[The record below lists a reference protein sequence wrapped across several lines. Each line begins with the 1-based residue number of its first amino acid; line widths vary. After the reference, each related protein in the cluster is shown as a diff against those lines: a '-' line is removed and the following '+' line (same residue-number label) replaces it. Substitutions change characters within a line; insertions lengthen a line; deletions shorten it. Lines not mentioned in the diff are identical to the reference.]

1 MPLKRVL
8 VTGAGGFIGRASLPA
23 LAARGYEIHPAR
35 GVDLRDPGAAVALLE
50 AVAPTHLLHFAWVTT
65 PGLYWTSPENRS
77 WLEAG
82 RALLRAFAAGGGVR
96 AVCAGSCAEYDWSG
110 DGVCR
115 ESGSPL
121 ADAGAAA
128 PTPYAACKIA
138 LQRDLQAHCA
148 AGSFSG
154 AWGRIFFQYGPHE
167 HPQRLVP
174 TVIQSLL
181 AGREAACSAGGQV
194 RSFLHVDDVGD
205 AFAALLDSELQ
216 GPVNIGSAERVS
228 VADLAGRIAAQLG
241 RPDLLRLGAK
251 PAPLGEPALLVP
263 DVARLHGELGWR
275 ARYDLDAGLAATI
288 RWWRESGP

>member
-1 MPLKRVL
+1 MAHKRVL

-23 LAARGYEIHPAR
+23 LAARGYEIHAAR
-35 GVDLRDPGAAVALLE
+35 GVDLRDPGAAVALLN

-65 PGLYWTSPENRS
+65 PGLYWTSPENRT

-82 RALLRAFAAGGGVR
+82 RALLRGFAAGGGRR
-96 AVCAGSCAEYDWSG
+96 AVCAGSCAEYDWSRA
-110 DGVCR
+110 GVCR
-115 ESGSPL
+115 ESDSPL
-121 ADAGAAA
+121 ADAGVAD

-138 LQRDLQAHCA
+138 LQRELQAHCA
-148 AGSFSG
+148 AGSLSG

-167 HPQRLVP
+167 HPGRLVP
-174 TVIQSLL
+174 TVIRSLL
-181 AGREAACSAGGQV
+181 AGREAACSAGSQV

-205 AFAALLDSELQ
+205 AFAALLDSDLQ

-228 VADLAGRIAAQLG
+228 VADLAGRIAVQLG
-241 RPDLLRLGAK
+241 RPELLRLGAK
-251 PAPLGEPALLVP
+251 PTPPGEPALLVP

-288 RWWRESGP
+288 GWWREVEA